1 LVGVIWFEGA
11 SPEEECM
18 KIRDVM
24 TRDVELI
31 GPESTIQHAA
41 TKMAEADV
49 GLLPVGEGD
58 RLVGMITDRDIA
70 VRGVANGKNPTK
82 TKVRDVMTEQVLYC
96 FEDDDA
102 DRAAESMSELQV
114 RRMPVVDRDKRLI
127 GVVSLAD
134 LALKHDTGKAGEA
147 LGGVVM
153 PASGGASAADELD

>member
-1 LVGVIWFEGA
+1 
-11 SPEEECM
+11 M

-41 TKMAEADV
+41 TRMAEADV
-49 GLLPVGEGD
+49 GLLPVGEGE
-58 RLVGMITDRDIA
+58 RLIGMITDRDIA
-70 VRGVANGKNPTK
+70 IRGVANGKNPTK

-96 FEDDDA
+96 FEDDEA
-102 DRAAESMSELQV
+102 ELAAETMGELQI

-134 LALKHDTGKAGEA
+134 LALKHDSGKAGEA
-147 LGGVVM
+147 LGCVVM
-153 PASGGASAADELD
+153 PTNGAASAADELE

>member
-1 LVGVIWFEGA
+1 
-11 SPEEECM
+11 M

-41 TKMAEADV
+41 SRMAEADI

-58 RLVGMITDRDIA
+58 RLIGMVTDRDIA
-70 VRGVANGKNPTK
+70 IRGVANGKNPTK
-82 TKVRDVMTEQVLYC
+82 TKVRDVMTEKVLYC
-96 FEDDDA
+96 FEDDEA
-102 DRAAESMSELQV
+102 ELAAESMSELQI
-114 RRMPVVDRDKRLI
+114 RRMPVVDADKRLI

-153 PASGGASAADELD
+153 PATGAAAAIEEIE